1 MIELIMK
8 KTDDNPANSA
18 GIISSIRTHDAEILR
33 LFYLDERIWL
43 PTQCDNSFDAE
54 SLDYDALAEYE
65 GEERIFVVSEYEGK
79 VVGLFMFEQSN
90 PICYDI
96 HSAILPKYWGKGISS
111 HCGLAASWWIF
122 HETDCE
128 KITTSVP
135 SYNHSAKRMA
145 VNAGMTPEGI
155 NRASF
160 MKDGV
165 IYDQNLFG
173 FTKGEA
179 LCP

>member
-1 MIELIMK
+1 MMVNGQKYAKLPATEAGLISC
-8 KTDDNPANSA
+8 T
-18 GIISSIRTHDAEILR
+18 RTHSAEILQ
-33 LFYLDERIWL
+33 LFYCDKRIWS
-43 PTQCDNSFDAE
+43 PMQCDGGVDAE
-54 SLDYDALAEYE
+54 DLDFDGLAEYE
-65 GEERIFVVSEYEGK
+65 GDERIFVLAEYEDNPA
-79 VVGLFMFEQSN
+79 GLFMFEHVT

-96 HSAILPKYWGKGISS
+96 HSAMLPKYWGCGIA
-111 HCGLAASWWIF
+111 HKCGLAASLYIF
-122 HETDCE
+122 FETKCE

-145 VNAGMTPEGI
+145 VSAGMSPEGR

-165 IYDQNLFG
+165 IYDQDLFG

-179 LCP
+179 LCL